1 MSAKEKK
8 NASQEA
14 YFLLVYSS
22 NPHFERY
29 FKSLMKKLLTK
40 IFLAMSLCGFLM
52 STTVSLSAN
61 QQAELVG
68 QAAAAFKLPS
78 HLGADISLEQY
89 LGKKNVVLAFY
100 PKNFTGG

>member
-1 MSAKEKK
+1 
-8 NASQEA
+8 
-14 YFLLVYSS
+14 
-22 NPHFERY
+22 
-29 FKSLMKKLLTK
+29 MKKLLTK

-52 STTVSLSAN
+52 GNTVYLNAN
-61 QQAELVG
+61 TQQAELVG

-78 HLGADISLEQY
+78 HLGTDISLEQY

>member
-1 MSAKEKK
+1 
-8 NASQEA
+8 
-14 YFLLVYSS
+14 
-22 NPHFERY
+22 
-29 FKSLMKKLLTK
+29 MKKLLSK

-52 STTVSLSAN
+52 GSTVCIPAS

-78 HLGADISLEQY
+78 HLGTDISLEQY
-89 LGKKNVVLAFY
+89 VGKKNVVLAFY